1 MQTPNLPDYWK
12 TGSPSYDQE
21 IADRLSY
28 NDLIGAF
35 LHWAECKGV
44 HSECASE
51 YGEPGYSLPEDK
63 TLILFANWN
72 YVPEEIVRLL
82 EETCELH
89 YSDEWVVDYAYSRP
103 KAWRTKPDSYG
114 WMCSIRYHNG
124 ELLTTD
130 DGPER
135 WAEYLVEN
143 PEGLAHPSV
152 DLESIGFLPCGKV
165 YESGWHRGQDDDPA
179 KVRAALRE
187 ALSAKLG
194 LDPGLDPGSDK
205 ELQIVFRLVDVGQF
219 DIRWEALYRI
229 VTP

>member
-21 IADRLSY
+21 IADRLSD

-35 LHWAECKGV
+35 LLWAQHHNV
-44 HSECASE
+44 HSEYASE
-51 YGEPGYSLPEDK
+51 YGEPGYSLPAGK

-72 YVPEEIVRLL
+72 EVPEEIVRLL
-82 EETCELH
+82 EESYELH
-89 YSDEWVVDYAYSRP
+89 YSDEWVVDYDYARG

-130 DGPER
+130 DGPEL

-152 DLESIGFLPCGKV
+152 DLESIGFVPCGDI
-165 YESGWHRGQDDDPA
+165 YEAGWHRGQDDTPA
-179 KVRAALRE
+179 KVRTALE
-187 ALSAKLG
+187 ESLSGKVG
-194 LDPGLDPGSDK
+194 PDE